1 MSKYI
6 KATYTADVIHDKYG
20 IPIVDLV
27 DAFVDIPAADVK
39 KVQHGKWIYN
49 DGLDI
54 CCSLCGCD
62 ALIGLD
68 HRQVRSNYCP
78 HCGAK
83 MDEFLRSD
91 TNE

>member
-6 KATYTADVIHDKYG
+6 EAVYTADVIHEKYG
-20 IPIVDLV
+20 IPLMDLV
-27 DAFVDIPAADVK
+27 DVFAAIPTADVK
-39 KVQHGKWIYN
+39 KVQHGKWMYN

-54 CCSLCGCD
+54 YCSVCKYN
-62 ALIGLD
+62 ALIWLE

-83 MDEFLRSD
+83 MDGGI
-91 TNE
+91 